1 MAQSP
6 VLWKREFTFRDTTLY
21 YNRSP
26 YNNRAERAVEIPIAF
41 DFLARQ
47 PRGGSILEVGN
58 VLQYYENAL
67 SDHLG
72 IRARHI
78 VDKFEVGQCIENI
91 DILDLHPEKPYQTI
105 VSVST
110 VEHVGQASAPSGLFG
125 EQNSSTDLEAP
136 LKAIVKMYDLLAP
149 NGHALVTVP
158 FGKLTD
164 GGWYIQFSAEYL
176 DLLVTKYAIPREA
189 LSVRFLKCL
198 SREGSWNNPYQ
209 SWRETTAE
217 ELSNV
222 KYDTIRGGA
231 RAIAVIELTK
241 QDQPFVLNLDVPI
254 TPLQY
259 EGSQLAR
266 GLIVSV
272 GFLLRGLPLNNI
284 SALFFASS

>member
-6 VLWKREFTFRDTTLY
+6 VFWKREFTFRETTLY

-91 DILDLHPEKPYQTI
+91 DILDLRPEKPYQTI

-110 VEHVGQASAPSGLFG
+110 VEHVGQASAPSGQFG
-125 EQNSSTDLEAP
+125 EQNGSTDLEAP

-149 NGHALVTVP
+149 AGHALVTVP

-198 SREGSWNNPYQ
+198 SREGNWNNPYQ
-209 SWRETTAE
+209 SWQETTAD
-217 ELSNV
+217 ELSDV
-222 KYDTIRGGA
+222 RYDTIRGGA

-241 QDQPFVLNLDVPI
+241 LAQPFVLNLDVPV

-266 GLIVSV
+266 GLFVTV
-272 GFLLRGLPLNNI
+272 GLLLRGLL
-284 SALFFASS
+284 

>member
-6 VLWKREFTFRDTTLY
+6 ALWKREFLFGNTTLY

-47 PRGGSILEVGN
+47 PHDKPMLEVGN

-72 IRARHI
+72 IRSRHI

-91 DILDLHPEKPYQTI
+91 DILDLQPEEPYQTI

-110 VEHVGQASAPSGLFG
+110 VEHVGQTCSPSGQFG
-125 EQNSSTDLEAP
+125 EQRVASDLEAP
-136 LKAIVKMYDLLAP
+136 LKAIAKIYDLLAP
-149 NGHALVTVP
+149 GGRALITVP

-164 GGWYIQFSAEYL
+164 GGWYIQFGSEYL
-176 DLLVTKYAIPREA
+176 DLLVTKYALPQEA
-189 LSVRFLKCL
+189 LSVHFLKCL
-198 SREGSWNNPYQ
+198 AREPGWNNPYQ
-209 SWRETTAE
+209 LWSEAAE
-217 ELSNV
+217 EELADV
-222 KYDTIRGGA
+222 KYDSIRGGA
-231 RAIAVIELTK
+231 RAIAVIEFTRLAR
-241 QDQPFVLNLDVPI
+241 PFMLNLDVPA

-259 EGSQLAR
+259 EGSQLAK
-266 GLIVSV
+266 GLIFTV
-272 GFLLRGLPLNNI
+272 GLLMRG
-284 SALFFASS
+284 FQ

>member
-6 VLWKREFTFRDTTLY
+6 VSWKREFVFRGTTLY

-72 IRARHI
+72 VRERHI
-78 VDKFEVGQCIENI
+78 VDKFEVGQCIENV

-110 VEHVGQASAPSGLFG
+110 VEHVGQASAPTGQFG
-125 EQNSSTDLEAP
+125 EQSGSTDLEAP

-149 NGHALVTVP
+149 DGHALVTVP

-176 DLLVTKYAIPREA
+176 DLLVTKYAIPRQA
-189 LSVRFLKCL
+189 LSVRYLKCL
-198 SREGSWNNPYQ
+198 SREGGWLNPYQ

-217 ELSNV
+217 ELSDV
-222 KYDTIRGGA
+222 KYDIILGGA
-231 RAIAVIELTK
+231 RAIAVIELTRL
-241 QDQPFVLNLDVPI
+241 DQPFVLNLDVPM
-254 TPLQY
+254 TTLPY
-259 EGSQLAR
+259 EGSHLAR
-266 GLIVSV
+266 LSVTVGL
-272 GFLLRGLPLNNI
+272 LLRGFL
-284 SALFFASS
+284 